1 MNHHTFRAA
10 GPSEAD
16 GTLLGPLLTL
26 SPAESSSLTALFKL
40 LSDRTRLAILQLLS
54 AGERNVTR
62 LCEELDLP
70 QPTVSH
76 HLGLLRMSR
85 LIDNR
90 RSGKQIFYKLNGR
103 VSPAAVGGADALA
116 RTAGSEE
123 VLHGG
128 TPPAGLQIKGDGF
141 AVQILTDADDDPHA
155 VAR

>member
-1 MNHHTFRAA
+1 MIHHTTQAA
-10 GPSEAD
+10 PVV
-16 GTLLGPLLTL
+16 GPLLAL
-26 SPAESSSLTALFKL
+26 SQAEAASMTALFKL

-62 LCEELDLP
+62 LCQELDLP
-70 QPTVSH
+70 QPTISH

-103 VSPAAVGGADALA
+103 VSPAAVGADGALA
-116 RTAGSEE
+116 RTKGGEE
-123 VLHGG
+123 VLDGGG
-128 TPPAGLQIKGDGF
+128 TPFGLQIKGDGF
-141 AVQILTDADDDPHA
+141 AVQILTDGDDDPHA